1 MNSVQ
6 STVCLKGNT
15 YSMDSEISPVD
26 HYPIFEQPRPI
37 SMFTGLLS
45 IYLFND
51 SEMNFEMVGK
61 FAG

>member
-1 MNSVQ
+1 
-6 STVCLKGNT
+6 
-15 YSMDSEISPVD
+15 MDSEISPVD